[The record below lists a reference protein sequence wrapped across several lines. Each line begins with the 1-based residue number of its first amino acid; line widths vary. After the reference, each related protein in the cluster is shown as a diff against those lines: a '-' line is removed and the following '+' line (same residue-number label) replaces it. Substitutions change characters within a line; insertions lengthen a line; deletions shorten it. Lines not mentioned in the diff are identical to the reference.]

1 MSQIYKSL
9 AAGPVPPS
17 VPTSFVTD
25 VNSPAVPAA
34 NILDVFGG
42 FTSTNNINLIQTDG
56 SSGGNVLTIQLT
68 NIAQGFAGTNDGA
81 THTIIT
87 FPLGA
92 TPGTY
97 KFNGNVEAYDT
108 TDLAGAAFEYQAAV
122 RTTGAAGNF
131 IGGSVIYEDA
141 FKEVA
146 MATAD
151 INVTIVGNNLL
162 VQVIGI
168 AGKNIDW
175 RAILTYRFVG

>member
-9 AAGPVPPS
+9 SAGPVPPT
-17 VPTSFVTD
+17 VATSYVTD

-34 NILDVFGG
+34 NVLDVFGG

-68 NIAQGFAGTNDGA
+68 NIAQGFAGTIDNS

-97 KFNGNVEAYDT
+97 KFDGNVEAYDI
-108 TDLAGAAFEYQAAV
+108 TDTASAAFSYQACA
-122 RTTGAAGNF
+122 RTTGAAG
-131 IGGSVIYEDA
+131 ILVGSVSYEDA
-141 FKEVA
+141 FKEAA
-146 MATAD
+146 MTAAD
-151 INVTIVGNNLL
+151 INVTISGNNLL
-162 VQVIGI
+162 VQVTGI
-168 AGKNIDW
+168 AATFIDW
-175 RAILTYRFVG
+175 RAILTFRFVG